1 MPLSDDECWIELS
14 RRRAAV
20 GPSSCV
26 AESQGM
32 QVAQFDKLRRRVG
45 LFFVFH
51 KICGA

>member
-1 MPLSDDECWIELS
+1 
-14 RRRAAV
+14 
-20 GPSSCV
+20 
-26 AESQGM
+26 M